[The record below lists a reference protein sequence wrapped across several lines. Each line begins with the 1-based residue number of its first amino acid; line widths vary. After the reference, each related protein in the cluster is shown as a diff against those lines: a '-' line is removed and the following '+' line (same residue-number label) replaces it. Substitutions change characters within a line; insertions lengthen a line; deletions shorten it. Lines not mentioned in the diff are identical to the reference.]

1 METKFCCPV
10 NVPLDA
16 SALAE
21 AVAKFVPSAG
31 PLNFIT
37 PVTGLKEP
45 PEDEGTPAFDV
56 ADESAKAPCCPY
68 GGKYVGAG
76 VDIIGC

>member
-1 METKFCCPV
+1 M

-21 AVAKFVPSAG
+21 AVAKFESPAG

-37 PVTGLKEP
+37 PVPRLKEP
-45 PEDEGTPAFDV
+45 PEGLRKDEGAPAFDV
-56 ADESAKAPCCPY
+56 ADASAKAPCCPY